1 MQFDITPH
9 SAYNPPANAVEL
21 LWQWLGPSR
30 DGVSFAKVGAH
41 ITARTGEDAP
51 VSMTRDERA
60 EIGRRA
66 VLNAVRAACEG
77 APELNSDWYAV
88 SSGV

>member
-1 MQFDITPH
+1 MQFNITPH
-9 SAYNPPANAVEL
+9 SAYDPPADAVEL
-21 LWQWLGPSR
+21 LWQRLGPRR
-30 DGVSFAKVGAH
+30 DGVSFARVGAQ

-51 VSMTRDERA
+51 VSMTRDERG

-66 VLNAVRAACEG
+66 VLNAVREVCEG

-88 SSGV
+88 SSGL